1 MSALNRILANLNPL
15 TEYAIVLI
23 SLVGI
28 FFQIRW
34 SRRGIALG
42 PTLLTTLGIFFC
54 FLGIATG
61 LADFDPNDVK
71 SSVPHLLQGIRTS
84 FWASV
89 SGIGWALTI
98 KIRHA
103 IFGEWGLPTAAVG
116 GAPVGAT
123 VDDLA
128 AQLALLNSAVAG
140 KSDASLASQLRVSRS
155 DNNERLE
162 RLIHAF
168 ETQSQ
173 ATAETNAQALVR
185 LLSEVVRDF
194 NTALTVQFGDNFKH
208 LNEGVSRLVDW
219 QVEYEMHLDGL
230 IERESAMSK
239 SLGEIADRFQAL
251 VDKSGAFV
259 GTAQAL
265 DTLISTLNAEREKL
279 ADGLTVLAG
288 LVATA
293 TTGLPHIERN
303 IVEMTNQIAR
313 GVQTNQDMLG
323 SVLKS
328 SWQSIQVHNQHLSAM
343 LAKSLEAAQRDAAA
357 HLRQM
362 SDPEPSQQVA

>member
-1 MSALNRILANLNPL
+1 MPAISRILANLNPL
-15 TEYAIVLI
+15 TEYAIAFI
-23 SLVGI
+23 SLMGV

-98 KIRHA
+98 KLRHVL
-103 IFGEWGLPTAAVG
+103 FGERGLAVAANS
-116 GAPVGAT
+116 APVGAT

-128 AQLALLNSAVAG
+128 SQLALLNSALAG
-140 KSDASLASQLRVSRS
+140 KSDASLANQIRAGRS

-168 ETQSQ
+168 ETQTR

-219 QVEYEMHLDGL
+219 QVQYEMHLDAL
-230 IERESAMSK
+230 IERESAMSN
-239 SLGEIADRFQAL
+239 SLSEISVRFQEL

-265 DTLISTLNAEREKL
+265 DTLIHTLNAEREKL

-288 LVATA
+288 LVANA

-362 SDPEPSQQVA
+362 SEPEASQQVA